1 MKKIETIIELCSDC
15 KNSKEF
21 IERDGNTDYV
31 LICNLTNETLLRHT
45 SVIKGRIHVDIP
57 KSCPLEDY
65 KPKS

>member
-1 MKKIETIIELCSDC
+1 MNKIENVIKLCSDC
-15 KNSKEF
+15 RNSKEF

-31 LICNLTNETLLRHT
+31 LICNLTNETLYRQP

-65 KPKS
+65 RPKN